1 MTNELAESALVSS
14 EWLQQHLKR
23 EKQVILDATF
33 FLPRQKRD
41 AQAEN
46 QHRHI
51 PGALFFDID
60 EMADQANP
68 LPHSLPNAEQFSA
81 AVGKLGIDNETR
93 VIVYDNNHFFAAARA
108 WWMFRVFGHDHV
120 WILDGGLRHW
130 MQLAF
135 PIYTRQSVPEK
146 KSFRPQF
153 RPELVFDLPQMRQ
166 VQQSGARQILDARS
180 EESFLG
186 QRPLT
191 DPGLEPGHIPGSINI
206 PYAGLTDSERDTLL
220 PRQKL
225 QLLFETAG
233 VNLSRPLVTSCGSGV
248 SAAVLV
254 LALYQIGVTD
264 VPLYDGSWA
273 EWGRLPDT
281 PKARE

>member
-1 MTNELAESALVSS
+1 MTL
-14 EWLQQHLKR
+14 
-23 EKQVILDATF
+23 
-33 FLPRQKRD
+33 
-41 AQAEN
+41 
-46 QHRHI
+46 
-51 PGALFFDID
+51 
-60 EMADQANP
+60 
-68 LPHSLPNAEQFSA
+68 
-81 AVGKLGIDNETR
+81 
-93 VIVYDNNHFFAAARA
+93 
-108 WWMFRVFGHDHV
+108 
-120 WILDGGLRHW
+120 
-130 MQLAF
+130 
-135 PIYTRQSVPEK
+135 
-146 KSFRPQF
+146 
-153 RPELVFDLPQMRQ
+153 
-166 VQQSGARQILDARS
+166 
-180 EESFLG
+180 
-186 QRPLT
+186 LT

-206 PYAGLTDSERDTLL
+206 PYVGLTDSERDTLL